1 MLAHLKISPQFFGGF
16 LSYLLIPKYSVGDL
30 VIVNSYQVR
39 IDTVKATKDDV
50 YYGVTLIDPIGMI
63 HSISISERMIVDYVE
78 RRTSECDSKAV

>member
-1 MLAHLKISPQFFGGF
+1 

>member
-1 MLAHLKISPQFFGGF
+1 M
-16 LSYLLIPKYSVGDL
+16 SYLLIPKYSVGDL

>member
-1 MLAHLKISPQFFGGF
+1 
-16 LSYLLIPKYSVGDL
+16 LIPKYSVGDL